1 MDAVQ
6 EIRESVEYVRRH
18 FTIPD
23 QPTIRSLVEER
34 CDILCCWFH
43 AIRKLERQYFADRI
57 MDRSVLEGILHLYSL
72 WRNDAKIAIASASDL
87 IQVKGVDHGVRLREC
102 FDEVEEIL
110 EQHRIAGAGEA
121 RMAEF
126 FQQNPW

>member
-18 FTIPD
+18 FEIPD
-23 QPTIRSLVEER
+23 RPAIRSLAEER
-34 CDILCCWFH
+34 CNILCWWFH

-57 MDRSVLEGILHLYSL
+57 LDRSVLADVLSLYSL
-72 WRNDAKIAIASASDL
+72 WLNEAKTVLDSASDA
-87 IQVKGVDHGVRLREC
+87 IRSEGVDHGIRLREC
-102 FDEVEEIL
+102 VDETQEIL

-121 RMAEF
+121 RLAEY